1 METPEGPPLESKVHV
16 PVDPTGKLGH
26 RGLKAQITVFQPQG
40 SKDKMRPGKKVD
52 VRPRSL

>member
-1 METPEGPPLESKVHV
+1 METPEGPPLERKVHV

-26 RGLKAQITVFQPQG
+26 QGLKAQITVFQPQG